1 MISPSFLP
9 FYQLDDD
16 DVPSDSEA
24 VKAKVKRYMR

>member
-1 MISPSFLP
+1 MIAPSFLP

-24 VKAKVKRYMR
+24 VKAKAKSYTR